1 LPSRFVTRERSVWTL
16 GLEMLLRL
24 IRPAGT
30 DTATALALV
39 AARLAGGH
47 RTALGPDLDCD
58 LRAGL

>member
-1 LPSRFVTRERSVWTL
+1 MTRERSVWTL

-47 RTALGPDLDCD
+47 RNALGPDLDCD